1 MYLTELTEIRKGKQ
15 GTQDTINL
23 MVEDAVKASRDFA
36 FIKKARNILRVNK
49 VDPRNERAIA
59 DVFFK
64 WMKKNIA
71 FVRDPSTAEMVQYP
85 MRTIEE
91 KMGDCDDHTTLFAAF
106 NLAVGN
112 KVRYVT
118 IGRNQHFFRHVYT
131 EVQDSEENW
140 IPYDSVVKGSYPGW
154 EPTKYKIKRVWYMN
168 GNFVDLKDYATIPV
182 KEKAGE
188 EARLDKKLRA
198 AKIQNAKQGRIFMK
212 RELPPDAPSQI
223 DATLKEV
230 RKRSAVI
237 DDEMVNNEQ
246 DIEKAL
252 IMRLVDDD
260 IEIKNTYSFLKEF
273 NDVGRK

>member
-1 MYLTELTEIRKGKQ
+1 MYLTELTEIRKGKE
-15 GTQDTINL
+15 GTQDTIKL
-23 MVEDAVKASRDFA
+23 MIEDAVKASRDFA

-64 WMKKNIA
+64 WMKKNVV
-71 FVRDPSTAEMVQYP
+71 FVRDPATTEMVQYP
-85 MRTIEE
+85 MRTVKE
-91 KMGDCDDHTTLFAAF
+91 KMGDCDDHSTLFAAF

-118 IGRNQHFFRHVYT
+118 IGRDQQSFRHVYV
-131 EVQDSEENW
+131 EVQDGEGNW
-140 IPYDSVVKGSYPGW
+140 VPYDSVVKGSYSGW

-168 GNFVDLKDYATIPV
+168 GNFEDLKDYATFPV

-198 AKIQNAKQGRIFMK
+198 AKIQNAKQGRILMK
-212 RELPPDAPSQI
+212 RELPPETTKQI
-223 DATLKEV
+223 DGTLKEV
-230 RKRSAVI
+230 RERSAVI
-237 DDEMVNNEQ
+237 DDEMVNDEQ

-260 IEIKNTYSFLKEF
+260 VEIKNTYSFLKEF
-273 NDVGRK
+273 NNVGRK